1 MQKCK
6 WLLVVL
12 ALIFVVSY
20 GEGSEP
26 ANFLVSEIYT
36 VKSGDTLWGIAR
48 QYITKNT
55 YGPREIREFYHGIME
70 LNYDLFAD
78 RVPGEIH
85 PGDKIKINYFV
96 KEAE

>member
-1 MQKCK
+1 M
-6 WLLVVL
+6 VVL
-12 ALIFVVSY
+12 ALVFVVNY
-20 GEGSEP
+20 GEGSEQ
-26 ANFLVSEIYT
+26 ADCLVSEIYT
-36 VKSGDTLWGIAR
+36 VKSGDTLWGIAQ

-96 KEAE
+96 KESK

>member
-6 WLLVVL
+6 WLFIVLTLV
-12 ALIFVVSY
+12 FMVSCS
-20 GEGSEP
+20 EGSEH
-26 ANFLVSEIYT
+26 ANCLVTEIYT
-36 VKSGDTLWGIAR
+36 VKSGDTLWEIAQ

-55 YGPREIREFYHGIME
+55 YGPREIREFYHGIIE

-85 PGDKIKINYFV
+85 PGDKLTINYFV
-96 KEAE
+96 K